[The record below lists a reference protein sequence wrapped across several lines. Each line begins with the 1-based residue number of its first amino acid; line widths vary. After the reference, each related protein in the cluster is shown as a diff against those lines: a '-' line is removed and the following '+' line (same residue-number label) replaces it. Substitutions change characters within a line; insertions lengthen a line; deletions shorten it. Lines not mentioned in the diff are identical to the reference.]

1 MFPMPKPYIP
11 NDKWSQRAAE
21 EGYRARSVYKLIEL
35 DLRHHLLV
43 SGMRVLDIGAAPGS
57 WLQYASKAVGPMG
70 KILGID
76 LKEILPVEANVVTK
90 VCDIN
95 DDAALA
101 QAIRSLGWEKV
112 DLVLSDI
119 APSTS
124 GIKDVDQWRSIE
136 LSQKVVAI
144 AEKFLRRGGSVVMK
158 VFRGKDFDAFTRELK
173 ERFSVMKVM
182 SVTASR
188 DRSREVYIVC
198 RGSRA
203 VSGER

>member
-1 MFPMPKPYIP
+1 MAAHRFSMPKPYIP

-35 DLRHHLLV
+35 DLRYHLFV
-43 SGMRVLDIGAAPGS
+43 PGMHVLDIGAAPGS
-57 WLQYASKAVGPMG
+57 WLQYASKAVGPTG

-76 LKEILPVEANVVTK
+76 LKEILPVDQNVVTK
-90 VCDIN
+90 VCDIY

-101 QAIRSLGWEKV
+101 TELKSLGWQKV

-119 APSTS
+119 APNTS

-144 AEKFLRRGGSVVMK
+144 AEQYLRRGGAVVMK
-158 VFRGKDFDAFTRELK
+158 VFRGKDFDAFTQELK
-173 ERFSVMKVM
+173 EHFSVMKVM

-188 DRSREVYIVC
+188 DRSREVYVVC
-198 RGSRA
+198 KGVR
-203 VSGER
+203 